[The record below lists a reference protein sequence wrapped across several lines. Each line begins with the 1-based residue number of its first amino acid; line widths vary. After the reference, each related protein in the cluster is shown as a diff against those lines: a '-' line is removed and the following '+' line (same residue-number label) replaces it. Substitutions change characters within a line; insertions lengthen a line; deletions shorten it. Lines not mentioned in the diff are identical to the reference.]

1 MTDKRLKVGFIGCGG
16 IARSLYTGIYA
27 ALADFAQVVAVADLV
42 DDLAKER
49 RNVLK
54 DAYRA
59 EGYQARA
66 DADNTGSAEERQAH
80 LKRSENALSAADYNI
95 RKYRHY
101 DELLKDDEVQVT
113 CVFTPPVI
121 RAEPI
126 VASAEAGKHVYS
138 EGPFAKSVEEADAI
152 VSAVKCAGVKFH
164 SQVVDRYPRGMV
176 VAHHAVERGLL
187 GQLGSASVV
196 LGNYRGQKYYGPVDE
211 GGVFRP
217 RKWHGTWRGEGGG
230 AVFHHGRYIIDPFL
244 WVVGSR
250 VKEVFAY
257 SGPVFRT
264 IEHDSFSQALVKF
277 ENGAQGLIEAGLIN
291 HLSGQV
297 PGARGQITLLGSD
310 AAILLNQE
318 MAPPDV
324 RVYSDLTIASQD
336 SPEAVEKIE
345 ELKDELSGYPEF
357 VTQRDQTRLFLESVI
372 NDTEPLVPI
381 EVPRH
386 HVEVTRAIYKSAEER
401 QPVTLP
407 LAKDDPFYTFEG
419 RLTSGVTVHDPLR
432 FSAGHEMTAGR

>member
-1 MTDKRLKVGFIGCGG
+1 MTDQRLKVGFIGCGG
-16 IARSLYTGIYA
+16 IAKSLYTGIYA

-42 DDLAKER
+42 DGLAEDR
-49 RNVLK
+49 RNVLR

-59 EGYQARA
+59 EGYRARA
-66 DADNTGSAEERQAH
+66 DADRANSDGERQK
-80 LKRSENALSAADYNI
+80 LLNKSQTALSAADYDI
-95 RKYRHY
+95 RKYHHY
-101 DELLKDDEVQVT
+101 DELLNDDDVDVT

-121 RAEPI
+121 RSEPI

-152 VSAVKCAGVKFH
+152 VSAVKRAGVKFH

-176 VAHHAVERGLL
+176 VAHHAIARGLL
-187 GQLGSASVV
+187 GELGSASVT
-196 LGNYRGQKYYGPVDE
+196 LNDYRGQEYYGPVDE
-211 GGVFRP
+211 QGVFHP

-264 IEHDSFSQALVKF
+264 IEHDSYTQALVKF
-277 ENGAQGLIEAGLIN
+277 ENGAQGTIEAGLIS
-291 HLSGQV
+291 HLSGRV
-297 PGARGQITLLGSD
+297 PGRRGQITLLGQD
-310 AAILLNQE
+310 ASILINQE
-318 MAPPDV
+318 MELPDV
-324 RVYSDLTIASQD
+324 RVYSDLTVASKT
-336 SPEAVEKIE
+336 SPAAVEEIE
-345 ELKDELSGYPEF
+345 ALQAELSGYPESI
-357 VTQRDQTRLFLESVI
+357 TQQDQTRLFLESII

-381 EVPRH
+381 EVPHH

-401 QPVTLP
+401 RPVTLP
-407 LAKDDPFYTFEG
+407 LDKDDPFYTFEG
-419 RLTSGVTVHDPLR
+419 RLTGGAAVDQPLR
-432 FSAGHEMTAGR
+432 SAPATR